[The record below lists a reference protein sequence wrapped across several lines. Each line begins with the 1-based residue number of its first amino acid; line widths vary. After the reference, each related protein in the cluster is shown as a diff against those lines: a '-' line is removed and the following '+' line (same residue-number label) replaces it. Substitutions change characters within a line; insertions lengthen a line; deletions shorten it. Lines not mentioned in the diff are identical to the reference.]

1 MREALEREKKNE
13 KEKKEERR
21 EAGEK
26 ENIILMR
33 SFIYIYIYI
42 YIYLKNF
49 LLQCTAIDGCAL

>member
-1 MREALEREKKNE
+1 MRAALEREKKNE

-42 YIYLKNF
+42 YLKNF